1 MFFPNSS
8 TTARSAANL
17 ARIHD
22 LAHLQADVLRRAAF
36 ADFWY
41 RVTRR
46 RVVGGPMA
54 QRAQGHNAV
63 LPHHFLTG
71 V

>member
-1 MFFPNSS
+1 
-8 TTARSAANL
+8 
-17 ARIHD
+17 
-22 LAHLQADVLRRAAF
+22 LRRAAF